1 MAMSTLQFLMDGFSI
16 AFQWQNILF
25 AFVGVLIGT
34 AVGVLPGIGPM
45 SGVAL
50 LIPVTAS
57 ITSGMPTEAAAASSI
72 ILLAGVYYG
81 AMYGGS
87 TTSILLNTPGESSSV
102 VTTLDGYQMARQG
115 RAGAALSIAAIGSFA
130 AGIVSLIGLVLLAEP
145 LSNVALQFGPAEYFS
160 LMLLGLAAVSGL
172 AGKSMTKAL
181 MMTVFGLMLGT
192 IGIDAVSGIARF
204 TYDLPILY
212 SGLEFLTIAV
222 GLFALGEVF
231 KTILEREHEDGTI
244 AKIGRILPTKQDMK
258 DSAKPIMRGSLLG
271 FFIGVLP
278 GAGATLA
285 SFFSYIAEKKFS
297 KTPEKFGTGAI
308 AGVAGPESANNAASG
323 GAMIPLLTLGI
334 PGSGTTAIL
343 MGALIMYNIQPGPL
357 LFDDHPEVAWGLIAS
372 MFVGNLMLLVL
383 NMPLVKVFAKII
395 ETPKKYLLPII
406 IAISFFG
413 VYAVQY
419 TTFDLFLLLAC
430 GILGYLLVK
439 NDFPVAP
446 LVLALVLGPMI
457 ENNLR
462 RALTISNGD
471 FMIFF
476 TKPLSLILLI
486 VAAAWLLIPL
496 LLKLKGRT
504 IVLNEED

>member
-1 MAMSTLQFLMDGFSI
+1 MSTLQFLADGFGI
-16 AFQWQNILF
+16 AFQWHNLLF
-25 AFVGVLIGT
+25 AFVGVIIGT

-50 LIPVTAS
+50 LIPVTAT
-57 ITSGMPTEAAAASSI
+57 ITSGMPTDAAAASSI

-115 RAGAALSIAAIGSFA
+115 RAGAALAISAIGSFV
-130 AGIVSLIGLVLLAEP
+130 AGIISLIGLVLLAEP
-145 LSNVALQFGPAEYFS
+145 LSNIAIKFGPAEYFS

-204 TYDLPILY
+204 TYNQPILF

-231 KTILEREHEDGTI
+231 KTVLERDHEDGAI
-244 AKIGRILPTKQDMK
+244 AKINRILPTKQDMK
-258 DSAKPIMRGSLLG
+258 DSAVPIIRGSLLG

-285 SFFSYIAEKKFS
+285 SFFSYMTEKKFS
-297 KTPEKFGTGAI
+297 KNPESFGTGNI

-357 LFDDHPEVAWGLIAS
+357 LFDEHPEVAWGLIAS
-372 MFVGNLMLLVL
+372 MFIGNLMLLVL
-383 NMPLVKVFAKII
+383 NMPLVRVFAKII
-395 ETPKKYLLPII
+395 QTPKKYLLPII
-406 IAISFFG
+406 VAISFFG

-419 TTFDLFLLLAC
+419 TTFDLYLLLGC
-430 GILGYLLVK
+430 GVAGYLLSK

-457 ENNLR
+457 ENNMR
-462 RALTISNGD
+462 RALTISNGE
-471 FMIFF
+471 FSIFF
-476 TKPLSLILLI
+476 TKPLSLVFII
-486 VAAAWLLIPL
+486 AAAAWLLIPM
-496 LLKLKGRT
+496 LLKLKGRS
-504 IVLNEED
+504 VVVEDEG

>member
-1 MAMSTLQFLMDGFSI
+1 MSTLDFLFNGFAV

-50 LIPVTAS
+50 LIPVTATL
-57 ITSGMPTEAAAASSI
+57 TSGMPTEAAAASSI

-102 VTTLDGYQMARQG
+102 VTTLDGYQMAKQG
-115 RAGAALSIAAIGSFA
+115 RAGAALSIAAIGSFV

-145 LSNVALQFGPAEYFS
+145 LSNVALKFGPAEYFS
-160 LMLLGLAAVSGL
+160 LMLLGLCAVSGL

-181 MMTVFGLMLGT
+181 IMTVFGLLLAT

-231 KTILEREHEDGTI
+231 KTILERDKEDGAI
-244 AKIGRILPTKQDMK
+244 AKIERVLPTKQDLK
-258 DSAKPIMRGSLLG
+258 DSAKPIVRGSLMG

-285 SFFSYIAEKKFS
+285 SFFSYVAERKFS
-297 KTPEKFGTGAI
+297 KHPEKFGKGAI
-308 AGVAGPESANNAASG
+308 EGVAGPESANNAASG

-372 MFVGNLMLLVL
+372 MFIGNLMLLVL

-395 ETPKKYLLPII
+395 QTPKKYLLPII

-419 TTFDLFLLLAC
+419 TTFDLYLLLAC
-430 GILGYLLVK
+430 GVLGYFLAK
-439 NDFPVAP
+439 NDYPLAP

-457 ENNLR
+457 ENNMR

-471 FMIFF
+471 FSIFVS
-476 TKPLSLILLI
+476 KPLSLVFIL
-486 VAAAWLLIPL
+486 AAVAWLVVPLIM
-496 LLKLKGRT
+496 KLKGRNV
-504 IVLNEED
+504 IINDEE

>member
-1 MAMSTLQFLMDGFSI
+1 MSTLQFLADGF
-16 AFQWQNILF
+16 AVALQWQNLLF
-25 AFVGVLIGT
+25 ALVGVIIGT

-50 LIPVTAS
+50 LIPVTAT
-57 ITSGMPTEAAAASSI
+57 ITAGLPTEAAATSSI

-102 VTTLDGYQMARQG
+102 VTTLDGYQMAKQG
-115 RAGAALSIAAIGSFA
+115 RAGSALSIAAIGSFC
-130 AGIVSLIGLVLLAEP
+130 AGVVALLGLILLANP
-145 LSNVALQFGPAEYFS
+145 LSKLALKFGPAEYFS

-172 AGKSMTKAL
+172 AGRSITKAL
-181 MMTVFGLMLGT
+181 IMTVLGLMLGT
-192 IGIDAVSGIARF
+192 VGIDAVSGIERF
-204 TYDLPILY
+204 TFGQPMLF
-212 SGLEFLTIAV
+212 SGIEFLTIAV

-231 KTILEREHEDGTI
+231 KTILEKEEEDGQL
-244 AKIGRILPTKQDMK
+244 AKINRVLPTKQDLK
-258 DSAKPIMRGSLLG
+258 DSAVPIARGSLLG

-285 SFFSYIAEKKFS
+285 SFFSYITEKKFS
-297 KTPEKFGTGAI
+297 KTPEQFGKGHI

-357 LFDDHPEVAWGLIAS
+357 LFDEHPQVAWGLIAS
-372 MFVGNLMLLVL
+372 MFIGNLMLLAL
-383 NMPLVKVFAKII
+383 NMPLVRIFAKII

-406 IAISFFG
+406 IAISIFG
-413 VYAVQY
+413 VYAVQFA
-419 TTFDLFLLLAC
+419 TFDLFLLVAC
-430 GILGYLLVK
+430 GVLGYLFAK
-439 NDFPVAP
+439 NDYPVAP

-457 ENNLR
+457 ENNMR

-471 FMIFF
+471 FSIFI
-476 TKPLSLILLI
+476 TKPLSLLFLV
-486 VAAAWLLIPL
+486 VAISWLLIPL
-496 LLKLKGRT
+496 IMKIRGKN
-504 IVLNEED
+504 VLINEEG

>member
-1 MAMSTLQFLMDGFSI
+1 MTTLQFLADGFTV
-16 AFQWQNILF
+16 AFQWQNLLF
-25 AFVGVLIGT
+25 AFIGVIIGT

-50 LIPVTAS
+50 LIPVTATL
-57 ITSGMPTEAAAASSI
+57 TSGLPTEAAAASSI

-102 VTTLDGYQMARQG
+102 VTTLDGYQMAKQG
-115 RAGAALSIAAIGSFA
+115 RAGSALAIAAIGSFC
-130 AGIVSLIGLVLLAEP
+130 AGIIALLGLVLLAKP
-145 LSNVALQFGPAEYFS
+145 LSSIALKFGPAEYFS

-172 AGKSMTKAL
+172 AGRSITKAL
-181 MMTVFGLMLGT
+181 IMTVLGLMIGT
-192 IGIDAVSGIARF
+192 IGIDAVSGIERF
-204 TYDLPILY
+204 TFGQPTLF
-212 SGLEFLTIAV
+212 SGIEFLTIAV

-231 KTILEREHEDGTI
+231 KTILEKDDDDGQI
-244 AKIGRILPTKQDMK
+244 AKINRVFPTKQDFI
-258 DSAKPIMRGSLLG
+258 DSVVPIARGSFLG

-285 SFFSYIAEKKFS
+285 SFFSYITEKKFS
-297 KTPEKFGTGAI
+297 KTPEKFGKGHI

-343 MGALIMYNIQPGPL
+343 MGALVMYNIQPGPL
-357 LFDDHPEVAWGLIAS
+357 LFDEHPEVAWGLIAS
-372 MFVGNLMLLVL
+372 MFIGNLMLLIL
-383 NMPLVKVFAKII
+383 NMPLVRVFAKVI

-419 TTFDLFLLLAC
+419 TTFDLYLLLAC
-430 GILGYLLVK
+430 GILGYLFAK
-439 NDFPVAP
+439 NDYPVAP

-457 ENNLR
+457 ENNMR
-462 RALTISNGD
+462 RALTISNGH
-471 FMIFF
+471 FSIFVS
-476 TKPLSLILLI
+476 KPLSLVFLI
-486 VAAAWLLIPL
+486 VAVSWLLIPIFM
-496 LLKLKGRT
+496 KMRGKNV
-504 IVLNEED
+504 IINEEE

>member
-1 MAMSTLQFLMDGFSI
+1 MSTLQFLVDGFAI
-16 AFQWQNILF
+16 AFQWQNLLF
-25 AFVGVLIGT
+25 ALVGVIIGT

-50 LIPVTAS
+50 LIPVTAT
-57 ITSGMPTEAAAASSI
+57 ITAGLPTEAAATSSI

-102 VTTLDGYQMARQG
+102 VTTLDGYQMAKQG
-115 RAGAALSIAAIGSFA
+115 RAGSALSIAAIGSFC
-130 AGIVSLIGLVLLAEP
+130 AGVVALLGLILLANP
-145 LSNVALQFGPAEYFS
+145 LSKLALKFGPAEYFS

-172 AGKSMTKAL
+172 AGRSITKAL
-181 MMTVFGLMLGT
+181 IMTALGLMLGT
-192 IGIDAVSGIARF
+192 VGIDAVSGIERF
-204 TYDLPILY
+204 TFGQPMLF
-212 SGLEFLTIAV
+212 SGIEFLTIAV

-231 KTILEREHEDGTI
+231 KTILEKDEEDGQI
-244 AKIGRILPTKQDMK
+244 AKINRVLPTKQDLK
-258 DSAKPIMRGSLLG
+258 NSAVPIARGSLLG

-285 SFFSYIAEKKFS
+285 SFFSYITEKKFS
-297 KTPEKFGTGAI
+297 KTPEQFGKGHI

-357 LFDDHPEVAWGLIAS
+357 LFEEHPQVAWGLIAS
-372 MFVGNLMLLVL
+372 MFIGNLMLLAL
-383 NMPLVKVFAKII
+383 NMPLVRIFAKII

-406 IAISFFG
+406 IAISIFG
-413 VYAVQY
+413 VYAVQFA
-419 TTFDLFLLLAC
+419 TFDLYLLLAC
-430 GILGYLLVK
+430 GVLGYLFAK
-439 NDFPVAP
+439 NDYPVAP

-457 ENNLR
+457 ENNMR

-471 FMIFF
+471 FSIFVS
-476 TKPLSLILLI
+476 KPLSLTFLV
-486 VAAAWLLIPL
+486 VAISWLLIPL
-496 LLKLKGRT
+496 FMKMRGKN
-504 IVLNEED
+504 VLINEEG

>member
-1 MAMSTLQFLMDGFSI
+1 MSTLQFLADGFGI
-16 AFQWQNILF
+16 AFQWHNLLF
-25 AFVGVLIGT
+25 AFVGVIIGT

-50 LIPVTAS
+50 LIPVTAT
-57 ITSGMPTEAAAASSI
+57 ITSGMPTDAAAASSI

-115 RAGAALSIAAIGSFA
+115 RAGAALAISAIGSFV
-130 AGIVSLIGLVLLAEP
+130 AGIISLIGLVLLAEP
-145 LSNVALQFGPAEYFS
+145 LSNIAIKFGPAEYFS

-204 TYDLPILY
+204 TYNQPILF

-231 KTILEREHEDGTI
+231 KTVLERDHEDGAI
-244 AKIGRILPTKQDMK
+244 AKINRILPTKQDMK
-258 DSAKPIMRGSLLG
+258 DSAIPIVRGSLLG

-285 SFFSYIAEKKFS
+285 SFFSYMTEKKFS
-297 KTPEKFGTGAI
+297 KNPESFGKGNI

-357 LFDDHPEVAWGLIAS
+357 LFDEHPEVAWGLIAS
-372 MFVGNLMLLVL
+372 MFIGNLMLLVL
-383 NMPLVKVFAKII
+383 NMPLVRVFAKII
-395 ETPKKYLLPII
+395 QTPKKYLLPII
-406 IAISFFG
+406 VAISFFG

-419 TTFDLFLLLAC
+419 TTFDLYLLLGC
-430 GILGYLLVK
+430 GVAGYLLSK

-457 ENNLR
+457 ENNMR
-462 RALTISNGD
+462 RALTISNGE
-471 FMIFF
+471 FSIFF
-476 TKPLSLILLI
+476 TKPLSLVFII
-486 VAAAWLLIPL
+486 AAAAWLLIPM

-504 IVLNEED
+504 VIVEEEG